1 MLHVH
6 ILVLRRRTSMFGNR
20 SIELFNCTNDDS
32 AFGQDED
39 AHYQLQHLMQQYKDV
54 KKKLKKSNAYIS
66 QLGSKAQFR
75 WKMLTD
81 PVTLR
86 SLTTSLHHNF
96 CAQVYSEALFI
107 KVGYHILHM
116 VNLVVVLGVIGNI
129 LSFSEVKGFFL

>member
-66 QLGSKAQFR
+66 QIETSHQAVQSK
-75 WKMLTD
+75 L
-81 PVTLR
+81 LR
-86 SLTTSLHHNF
+86 ELD
-96 CAQVYSEALFI
+96 EARSRNEGLAFANI
-107 KVGYHILHM
+107 SSNQGMHS
-116 VNLVVVLGVIGNI
+116 NLVN
-129 LSFSEVKGFFL
+129 